1 MNVFTGYARERL
13 SGSDHYTAVTTDEQ
27 RYLPGFLK
35 VGGDLCADE
44 VPCDPRPGPT
54 SNRRDRMMGK
64 IAGDLNIAVVERLTA
79 GRSQA
84 FEQMHVAIRLGVVFI
99 AGV

>member
-1 MNVFTGYARERL
+1 
-13 SGSDHYTAVTTDEQ
+13 
-27 RYLPGFLK
+27 
-35 VGGDLCADE
+35 
-44 VPCDPRPGPT
+44 
-54 SNRRDRMMGK
+54 MMGK